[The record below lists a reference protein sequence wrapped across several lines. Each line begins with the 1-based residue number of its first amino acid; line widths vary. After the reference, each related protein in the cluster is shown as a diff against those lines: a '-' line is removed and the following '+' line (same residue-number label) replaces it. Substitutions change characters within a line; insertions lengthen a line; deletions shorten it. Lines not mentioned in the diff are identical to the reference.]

1 MIWNPAK
8 FVIVISIVIVSALAL
23 TISAVAQVK
32 MTPVKVAEGVYMFEH
47 SRGSG
52 NSTVVI
58 TDDGVL
64 VFDFHIENAD
74 QTLAGIRKLTDK
86 KVKYLISS
94 HSAGDHSSGAWHFR
108 DDKPIY
114 IATKNQ
120 VQDLFMQ
127 EAAEFAERKNSN
139 DPRRAA
145 YKQGELVRPDIGF
158 DGSMTLYFGGLTFQI
173 TAEGRGHSTGDLTVY
188 IPQRRVMLMGDLLD
202 TEIHPGQG
210 ESANVWFSYVKGW
223 LEILDSIMAR
233 NLPVDTYIPGH
244 GPVHIGR
251 GVKDLEE
258 QKRYFVV
265 MRDEVAKMI
274 AAGKTLEQIE
284 KEFKV
289 PQEFAHYKRPE
300 RLKSFFKL
308 FYHQLLGTG
317 Y

>member
-1 MIWNPAK
+1 MKRRLILYAA
-8 FVIVISIVIVSALAL
+8 VLVSWYLFPSQLLA
-23 TISAVAQVK
+23 QEK
-32 MTPVKVAEGVYMFEH
+32 MTPVKVAEGVYMFEN

-58 TDDGVL
+58 TDEGVL
-64 VFDFHIENAD
+64 VLDFHIGNAD

-94 HSAGDHSSGAWHFR
+94 HSAGDHASGAWHFR
-108 DDKPIY
+108 EDKPIY

-120 VQDLFMQ
+120 VQDMFMQ
-127 EAAEFAERKNSN
+127 EAAEFEERKNSN
-139 DPRRAA
+139 ERRYAA
-145 YKQGELVRPDIGF
+145 YKGKELIRPDIGF
-158 DGSMTLYFGGLTFQI
+158 DGTLTLYFGGLTFYL

-188 IPQRRVMLMGDLLD
+188 IPQKRVMLMGDLLD

-210 ESANVWFSYVKGW
+210 ESGGVWYSNVKGW
-223 LEILDSIMAR
+223 IEILDKIMQR
-233 NLPVDTYIPGH
+233 NLPVDTYVPGH
-244 GPVHIGR
+244 GPVHVGR
-251 GVKDLEE
+251 GIKDLEE

-274 AAGKTLEQIE
+274 AAGKGLAQIE

-300 RLKSFFKL
+300 RLRQFIKL
-308 FYHQLLGTG
+308 FYHQLKGTG

>member
-1 MIWNPAK
+1 MKQK
-8 FVIVISIVIVSALAL
+8 F
-23 TISAVAQVK
+23 SAVLAFACFFILGASAPVK
-32 MTPVKVAEGVYMFEH
+32 MTPIKVADGVYMFEH
-47 SRGSG
+47 SQGSG

-64 VFDFHIENAD
+64 VFDFHIDNAD

-94 HSAGDHSSGAWHFR
+94 HSAGDHASGAWHFR
-108 DDKPIY
+108 DDKPLY

-120 VQDLFMQ
+120 AQDMFMQ
-127 EAAEFAERKNSN
+127 EGAEFEERKKSA
-139 DPRRAA
+139 DRRSAA
-145 YKQGELVRPDIGF
+145 YKSGELVRPDIGF

-173 TAEGRGHSTGDLTVY
+173 TAEGRGHSTGDLTVF
-188 IPQRRVMLMGDLLD
+188 IPQKRVMLMGDLLD

-210 ESANVWFSYVKGW
+210 ESAGVFYSNVKGW
-223 LEILDSIMAR
+223 TQILDNIMQR

-244 GPVHIGR
+244 GPVHIDR

-265 MRDEVAKMI
+265 MRNEVAKMV
-274 AAGKTLEQIE
+274 ASGKTLEQIE

-300 RLKSFFKL
+300 RLKQFLKL
-308 FYHQLLGTG
+308 FYNQLTETG

>member
-1 MIWNPAK
+1 MPRK
-8 FVIVISIVIVSALAL
+8 LPVLLAL
-23 TISAVAQVK
+23 LWFFTTGAAAPDK
-32 MTPVKVAEGVYMFEH
+32 MTPIKITDGIHMFQH

-64 VFDFHIENAD
+64 VLDFHIDNAD

-86 KVKYLISS
+86 KIKYLISS
-94 HSAGDHSSGAWHFR
+94 HSAGDHASGAWHFR
-108 DDKPIY
+108 EDKPIY

-120 VQDLFMQ
+120 VQDLRMQ
-127 EAAEFAERKNSN
+127 LLEEFNQRKNSN
-139 DPRRAA
+139 EPRNAG
-145 YKQGELVRPDIGF
+145 YKGKDLIPPDIGF
-158 DGSMTLYFGGLTFQI
+158 DGAMTLYFGGLTFQI

-188 IPQRRVMLMGDLLD
+188 IPQKRVMLMGDLLD

-210 ESANVWFSYVKGW
+210 ESAGVFFSNVKGW
-223 LEILDSIMAR
+223 IQILDNIMAR
-233 NLPVDTYIPGH
+233 NLSVDTYVPGH
-244 GPVHIGR
+244 GPAHIGR

-274 AAGKTLEQIE
+274 AAGKSLEQIE
-284 KEFKV
+284 KEFKI
-289 PQEFAHYKRPE
+289 PQEFAHYTRPE
-300 RLKSFFKL
+300 RLKQFYKL
-308 FYHQLLGTG
+308 FYNQLMETG